1 LEDGIFQIPVSP
13 GKEDLW
19 ALIFTAK
26 VMDLELEYEKKN
38 LGMFVRELLGQ
49 MCPKFYRLGSLTK
62 EKEKGN

>member
-1 LEDGIFQIPVSP
+1 M
-13 GKEDLW
+13 
-19 ALIFTAK
+19 IFTAK